1 MRPDFGEFG
10 VYFVA
15 LKLAL
20 WRGGRVLILRD
31 GAHGWLDL
39 PGGRTEADEYGKP
52 LEKILA
58 REVREEIGA
67 VRYALGKPA
76 FQYRRWHH
84 TRRVHI
90 FTTVYEARYLSGKIT
105 LSDEHG
111 SYEWADPAAIRLGT
125 HLFTTAEERRAFKKY
140 FTAAGKKR

>member
-1 MRPDFGEFG
+1 MKRDFGEFG

-15 LKLAL
+15 LKLVL
-20 WRGGRVLILRD
+20 WHGKKILILRD
-31 GAHGWLDL
+31 KKYGWLDL
-39 PGGRTEADEYGKP
+39 PGGRTEDSEYERP

-67 VRYALGKPA
+67 VRYKLGNPV

-84 TRRVHI
+84 TRGVHI
-90 FTTVYEARYLSGKIT
+90 FTTVYEAQYVSGAIK

-111 SYEWADPAAIRLGT
+111 SYEWLDPAAIRLT
-125 HLFTTAEERRAFKKY
+125 PQLFTTKEERRAFKKY
-140 FTAAGKKR
+140 FAAAGKKR